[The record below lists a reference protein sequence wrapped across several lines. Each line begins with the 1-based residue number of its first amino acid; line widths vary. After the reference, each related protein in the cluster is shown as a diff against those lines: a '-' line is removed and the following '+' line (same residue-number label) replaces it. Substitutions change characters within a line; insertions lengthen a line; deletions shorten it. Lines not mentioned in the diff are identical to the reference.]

1 MALTNRQKR
10 ARNAEYQRRWQ
21 AKHKAELQSL
31 RQQARAALPDPA
43 DVGYWM
49 EGLIEAL
56 NRRPLKERARAYVHI
71 GRRLGLEVEEVAS
84 HYDGSADTAV

>member
-43 DVGYWM
+43 DVGY
-49 EGLIEAL
+49 
-56 NRRPLKERARAYVHI
+56 
-71 GRRLGLEVEEVAS
+71 
-84 HYDGSADTAV
+84 